1 MLKDLSQGAIR
12 RPAMLGYAVAVLAV
26 GIAAI
31 GLALMQS
38 RWQAAAYVSILLMA
52 VIVTTRVGGAKPGL
66 LASVLALVVF
76 NYLLLHLPNPLA
88 DPAIYLARLLS
99 LAVVSGYIV
108 WITAAELARADSL
121 RQALVDVKQNNE
133 ALRAENRQRL
143 RIEEEL
149 RASEATFRALAENAP
164 GAIFIC
170 QANNIRYANPTASAI
185 TGFSTSELCGRSF
198 WENTAPDSRDMIQ
211 AREAARER
219 GEPLPPRFEVK
230 ILTKAGAE
238 RWLDFTETAFE
249 YEGKPAVLGIALD
262 ITERKHTEEDVRN
275 SQQLLKQVLTTLPVG
290 VAVVNR
296 DGDII
301 LGNAAQKRI
310 WGETVKRGTDRWAQS
325 KGWWHHSG
333 KRIAPMEWASVR
345 ALTQGEISL
354 NELVDIE
361 NFSGEHKTIQN
372 FVAPIRSAEDQIV
385 GAVIVNEDVTER
397 VRAEEALHDSADRLH
412 HLSRR
417 LLAVQEEERRHLSRE
432 LHDEFGQLLATITLH
447 LQAAK
452 SAAGPAAQPS
462 LNESIA
468 LLQRAGTQV
477 RSLALELRPM
487 LLETAGLDA
496 TLRWLAEQYEQR
508 TGILTEVVGHVA
520 EVSGEV
526 AIAAFR
532 VVQEALT
539 NIVRHAE
546 AQQVW
551 IELSQTDGL
560 LTLVIRD
567 DGVGF
572 DVSRTLERAAGSGNL
587 GLVGMRERVELL
599 GGNLAIESRAGKGSC
614 IRVSF
619 PLAEPASLRPPQT
632 A

>member
-1 MLKDLSQGAIR
+1 MLKDVSRDAIR
-12 RPAMLGYAVAVLAV
+12 RPALLGYAVAVLAV
-26 GIAAI
+26 GTATG

-38 RWQAAAYVSILLMA
+38 RWQAAAHVSILLMA
-52 VIVTTRVGGAKPGL
+52 VIVTARVGGAKPGL
-66 LASVLALVVF
+66 LATALALLAF
-76 NYLLLHLPNPLA
+76 NYLLLHLPNPP

-99 LAVVSGYIV
+99 LAAVSCYVV
-108 WITAAELARADSL
+108 WITAAEQARAGSL
-121 RQALVDVKQNNE
+121 RQALDAVRKNNE
-133 ALRAENRQRL
+133 ALRAENLERL
-143 RIEEEL
+143 RTEQEL
-149 RASEATFRALAENAP
+149 RASETRFRTLAESAP
-164 GAIFIC
+164 AAIFIF
-170 QANNIRYANPTASAI
+170 QGEKIGYANPAASVI
-185 TGFSTSELCGRSF
+185 TGYSREELPGMSFRDIVHRDFSALVS
-198 WENTAPDSRDMIQ
+198 TAWQPPKP
-211 AREAARER
+211 
-219 GEPLPPRFEVK
+219 GEPDPLRHEVK
-230 ILTKAGAE
+230 IITKTGQE
-238 RWLDFTETAFE
+238 RWLDATKARLDL
-249 YEGKPAVLGIALD
+249 EGQAAVVCIASD
-262 ITERKHTEEDVRN
+262 VTERKGTEEALRN
-275 SQQLLKQVLTTLPVG
+275 NQQLLNQVLATLPVG
-290 VAVVNR
+290 VAVVNK

-301 LGNAAQKRI
+301 LGNAAQRRI
-310 WGETVKRGTDRWAQS
+310 WGETVRRGADRWAQS

-345 ALTQGEISL
+345 ALTRGEISL
-354 NELVDIE
+354 HELVDIE
-361 NFSGEHKTIQN
+361 NFSDERKTIQN
-372 FVAPIRSAEDQIV
+372 FVAPIRNTDSQIV

-397 VRAEEALHDSADRLH
+397 VRAEEALHDSADRLQ

-477 RSLALELRPM
+477 RSLALELRPV

-496 TLRWLAEQYEQR
+496 TLRWLAEQHEQR

-520 EVSGEV
+520 EVSGEI
-526 AIAAFR
+526 AIACFR

-539 NIVRHAE
+539 NVVRHA
-546 AQQVW
+546 AARHVW

-560 LTLVIRD
+560 LRLVIRD

-572 DVSRTLERAAGSGNL
+572 DVPRALEQAAGTGNL

-599 GGNLAIESRAGKGSC
+599 GGDLAIESRSGKGSC

-619 PLAEPASLRPPQT
+619 PLAEHATARPSQT

>member
-1 MLKDLSQGAIR
+1 
-12 RPAMLGYAVAVLAV
+12 
-26 GIAAI
+26 
-31 GLALMQS
+31 
-38 RWQAAAYVSILLMA
+38 MA
-52 VIVTTRVGGAKPGL
+52 VIVTARVGGAKPGL
-66 LASVLALVVF
+66 LATALALLAF
-76 NYLLLHLPNPLA
+76 NYLLLHLPNPP

-99 LAVVSGYIV
+99 LAAVSCYVV
-108 WITAAELARADSL
+108 WITAAEQARAGSL
-121 RQALVDVKQNNE
+121 RQALDAVRKNNE
-133 ALRAENRQRL
+133 ALRAENLERL
-143 RIEEEL
+143 RTEQEL
-149 RASEATFRALAENAP
+149 RASETRFRTLAESAP
-164 GAIFIC
+164 AAIFIF
-170 QANNIRYANPTASAI
+170 QGEKIAYANPAASVI
-185 TGFSTSELCGRSF
+185 TGYSREELPGMSFRDIVHRDFSALVS
-198 WENTAPDSRDMIQ
+198 TAWQPPKP
-211 AREAARER
+211 
-219 GEPLPPRFEVK
+219 GEPDPLRHEVK
-230 ILTKAGAE
+230 IITKTGQE
-238 RWLDFTETAFE
+238 RWLDATKARLDL
-249 YEGKPAVLGIALD
+249 EGQAAVVCIASD
-262 ITERKHTEEDVRN
+262 VTERKGTEEALRN
-275 SQQLLKQVLTTLPVG
+275 NQQLLNQVLATLPVG
-290 VAVVNR
+290 VAVVNK

-301 LGNAAQKRI
+301 LGNAAQRRI
-310 WGETVKRGTDRWAQS
+310 WGETVRRGADRWAQS

-345 ALTQGEISL
+345 ALTRGEISL
-354 NELVDIE
+354 HELVDIE
-361 NFSGEHKTIQN
+361 NFSDERKTIQN
-372 FVAPIRSAEDQIV
+372 FVAPIRNTDSQIV

-397 VRAEEALHDSADRLH
+397 VRAEEALHDSADRLQ

-477 RSLALELRPM
+477 RSLALELRPV

-496 TLRWLAEQYEQR
+496 TLRWLAEQHEQR

-520 EVSGEV
+520 EVSGEI
-526 AIAAFR
+526 AIACFR

-539 NIVRHAE
+539 NVVRHA
-546 AQQVW
+546 AARHVW

-560 LTLVIRD
+560 LRLVIRD

-572 DVSRTLERAAGSGNL
+572 DVPRALEQAAGTGNL

-599 GGNLAIESRAGKGSC
+599 GGDLAIESRSGKGSC

-619 PLAEPASLRPPQT
+619 PLAEHATARPSQT